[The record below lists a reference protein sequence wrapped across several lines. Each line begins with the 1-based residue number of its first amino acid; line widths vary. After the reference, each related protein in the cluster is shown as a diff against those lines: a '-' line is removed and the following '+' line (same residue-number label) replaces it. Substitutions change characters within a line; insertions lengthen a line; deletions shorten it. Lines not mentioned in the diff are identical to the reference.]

1 MRQIVIRLMLVLLG
15 VVAVTAETWAATYTV
30 KLKKPELGEFTLQDH
45 TTDMTDEGEYK
56 TFSCKTES
64 ELKLEWLNK
73 TDVEEKSYLVTKLVK
88 YGKDGTAE
96 EVSECM
102 LSIKDGNEF
111 TWTPQESDITDGELV
126 LGVEV
131 VQSEADQKGCTWT
144 LTRPNMNNPFTFKL
158 TITGK
163 EESNNWFGNGSDPW
177 TNDLYYLEV
186 KDQIT
191 ELEIGNN
198 IISICGEAFK
208 GLSALESVT
217 IPGDVKD
224 LNHNCFDGCTSL
236 KNVTFQEGSEGLMFY
251 ADVFASC
258 TSLESITLPARTTMI
273 AEGGIFDGCTNLK
286 SGRVVI
292 EEGGMYTV
300 SQDGYG
306 ILKKYKDNEDK
317 EVYELI
323 EVLDA
328 AEGEYVVEST
338 IKKIA
343 SNAFSG
349 SGVESVVLLGQVEY
363 IGSGAFYKADK
374 LKQVFIKNIANI
386 EMNSKSLFYDGG
398 QVPDG
403 KEPVNLYVP
412 RSQNFK
418 DGFFWY
424 QCGANIERCY
434 AVESIKD
441 EKGEDVS
448 YKMPTML
455 APGKTIVLSTEND
468 NESDLV
474 SVYASSNDSL
484 VAKFFVKTGE
494 PGSFEMNFR
503 DDVRIE
509 VQKEAS
515 GETVDGVTYW
525 FSAGSVQ
532 TEPVLHLFAK
542 GKIEKEL
549 QTINMIYQMNIMEG
563 GVMKFL
569 IEIEEGVTEI
579 GKDVFKGLKSVQHV
593 SIPKTLTEIA
603 EGAFA
608 DCLSLRTFSVA
619 EGNEVFEVSNVLD
632 WYNDVLQKDGL
643 LRTQWGDNGKRVFAV
658 AGDISKYYVPA
669 FTKRIAGGAFAGIT
683 ALTEVVLR
691 EDVEEI
697 GKGAFRVFPNSEFT
711 LDAKSE
717 KVAVAGDMFDFIEGN
732 KGAKIKVFASKK
744 AEWVSAY
751 RDKEGVTIEEAY
763 FKVYYEVDESIDNEN
778 NHETFVGPKEGAD
791 LTIFGD
797 QVKEWQEVEAY
808 YTYTGTEGKEV
819 RENMTLEYDQD
830 IESWT
835 SSFTVPKKD
844 VTIHAKLKDK
854 LYAVTIDEAIENG
867 TVLIDSKEHGDST
880 AFAYQRKVTLK
891 VEPESDEYKLKSLTV
906 VNLSEETEIEVTEG
920 TFVMPMGEVE
930 VTAEFELV
938 TYDITVE
945 NDTELGTVECEERAA
960 KGAEVTVEVTV
971 VDTDYEVAE
980 IRVGEETIENGGTFE
995 MPGEAVTIVVG
1006 YRKKLVEAESEVDEE
1021 TGDLKL
1027 TATNTAALTEAL
1039 SAINDTKSDYYDEAS
1054 IVLTSDIDGGEE
1066 QEIDL
1071 EEQSHESM
1079 REKAIDLPTIETLKG
1094 SIEGQGNV
1102 IKNVIAQM
1110 TGLVKTVEEEAEV
1123 NTLVMDSTTIY
1134 IDPTDEAW
1142 TVKDNTIYVHI
1153 VAKSNKGNIN
1163 NFAFAGKVV
1172 VDESKV
1178 PEGMTVVVCI
1188 VGENEGTVN
1197 GFFYDF
1203 DLLEGNV
1210 EGNKRCITIKQN
1222 IGCAKN
1228 GGRSKVATS
1237 KAANNKTLNVGTYD
1251 EAEVNKMERAFTA
1264 REFASGEVAYWLN
1277 WSEQGYTGEYKPIWR
1292 QGKNYPELAIDVD
1305 GEMNALYK
1313 IEYVVNE
1320 PEKITDN
1327 PVFAN
1332 NGDKVTIKYAE
1343 KPVSIKNGDEE
1354 VEVGDES
1361 TTIVFHANK
1370 SIEIEFAETTGK
1382 NGKNGKNGI
1391 VKEAE
1396 DTWHDMAGRKLTG
1409 KPGQKGVYVHNGKIE
1424 MVK

>member
-15 VVAVTAETWAATYTV
+15 VVAVTAETWAATFYTV
-30 KLKKPELGEFTLQDH
+30 KLKKPEHGEFTLQDH
-45 TTDMTDEGEYK
+45 TTDMTDDGEYI
-56 TFSCKTES
+56 TFSYETGS
-64 ELKLEWLNK
+64 ELDLEWHK
-73 TDVEEKSYLVTKLVK
+73 TDGEEVSYLVTKLMK
-88 YGKDGTAE
+88 YGTDGTAE
-96 EVSECM
+96 EVSECT

-111 TWTPQESDITDGELV
+111 AWTPQESDITDGELV

-131 VQSEADQKGCTWT
+131 IQSEADQKGCTWT
-144 LTRPNMNNPFTFKL
+144 LTRTNRKTPFTFKL
-158 TITGK
+158 AITGK

-177 TNDLYYLEV
+177 TDDLYYLEV

-191 ELEIGNN
+191 KLEIGDN
-198 IISICGEAFK
+198 IVSICGEAFK

-217 IPGDVKD
+217 IPGDVKE

-236 KNVTFQEGSEGLMFY
+236 KSVTFQEGSEELRFY

-273 AEGGIFDGCTNLK
+273 AEGGIFDGCKNLK
-286 SGRVVI
+286 SGGVVI

-306 ILKKYKDNEDK
+306 IIKYKDNEDK

-328 AEGEYVVEST
+328 AEGDYVVEST

-349 SGVESVVLLGQVEY
+349 SGVESVVLIGQVEA

-374 LKQVFIKNIANI
+374 LKQVLIENISNI
-386 EMNSKSLFYDGG
+386 EMNSSSLFYDGG
-398 QVPDG
+398 EVPEG
-403 KEPVNLYVP
+403 KEPVNLCVP
-412 RSQNFK
+412 RSQGFK
-418 DGFFWY
+418 ETHYWY
-424 QCGANIERCY
+424 HCGANIVWCY
-434 AVESIKD
+434 EVKSIKQ
-441 EKGEDVS
+441 ESGEDANLVL
-448 YKMPTML
+448 PTML
-455 APGKTIVLSTEND
+455 VPGTTVPVMTPVLE
-468 NESDLV
+468 ESDLV
-474 SVYASSNDSL
+474 SVYASEKDSL
-484 VAKFFVKTGE
+484 VAKIIVKTGE
-494 PGSFEMNFR
+494 PASFEMNFE
-503 DDVRIE
+503 DDVKVVVKRQ
-509 VQKEAS
+509 VS
-515 GETVDGVTYW
+515 GGTVDGLTYW
-525 FSAGSVQ
+525 FDQLTGGNTAVM
-532 TEPVLHLFAK
+532 HIFAN

-549 QTINMIYQMNIMEG
+549 QTIDMINQANTMEG
-563 GVMKFL
+563 GALKIQL
-569 IEIEEGVTEI
+569 EIEEGVTEI
-579 GKDVFKGLKSVQHV
+579 GEYVLKGLKNVTHV

-619 EGNEVFEVSNVLD
+619 EGNEVFEVSNVLG
-632 WYNDVLQKDGL
+632 WSNDVLQEDGL
-643 LRTQWGDNGKRVFAV
+643 LRTKWGDNGKRVFAV
-658 AGDISKYYVPA
+658 AGDISQYYVPA
-669 FTKRIAGGAFAGIT
+669 FTKRIAGGAFAGMT

-691 EDVEEI
+691 EDVEEV

-717 KVAVAGDMFDFIEGN
+717 KVAVTGDMFDFIEGN
-732 KGAKIKVFASKK
+732 KGTKIKVFASKK
-744 AEWVSAY
+744 AEWESAY
-751 RDKEGVTIEEAY
+751 REKEGVTIEEAY

-778 NHETFVGPKEGAD
+778 NHETFVGPNEGAD

-797 QVKEWQEVEAY
+797 QVEEWQEVEAY

-830 IESWT
+830 IETWT
-835 SSFTVPKKD
+835 SSFTVPNKD

-960 KGAEVTVEVTV
+960 KGAEVRVEVTV

-1021 TGDLKL
+1021 TGDLIL
-1027 TATNTAALTEAL
+1027 TATNTAALTEVL
-1039 SAINDTKSDYYDEAS
+1039 SAIGDSKSDYYDEAS

-1110 TGLVKTVEEEAEV
+1110 AGLVKTVEEEAEV

-1142 TVKDNTIYVHI
+1142 TVKDDTIFVHI

-1178 PEGMTVVVCI
+1178 PEGRTVVVCI

-1228 GGRSKVATS
+1228 GGRAKVATS
-1237 KAANNKTLNVGTYD
+1237 KAADNKTLNVGTYD

-1277 WSEQGYTGEYKPIWR
+1277 WSEQGYTGEYRPIWR

-1382 NGKNGKNGI
+1382 KGKNGI

-1396 DTWHDMAGRKLTG
+1396 DTWHDMAGRKLRG
-1409 KPGQKGVYVHNGKIE
+1409 KPGRKGVYVHNGKIE